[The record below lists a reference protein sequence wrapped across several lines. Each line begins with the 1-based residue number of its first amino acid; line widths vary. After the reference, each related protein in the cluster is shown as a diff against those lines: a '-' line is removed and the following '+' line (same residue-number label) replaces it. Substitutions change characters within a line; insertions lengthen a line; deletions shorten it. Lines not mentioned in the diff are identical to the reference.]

1 MSRKEVNEH
10 WSWRKVVEIRWESG
24 GKEVGGHGNQVLG
37 LLSDVALCTD
47 SKNEYVHLVGLL
59 Y

>member
-1 MSRKEVNEH
+1 MNTDHGEK
-10 WSWRKVVEIRWESG
+10 WSKLGESG